1 MSDSEEDFSV
11 DDKIVPHPWEHSTT
25 VNHEGELS
33 IEEYEDMQERLRIFN
48 AIPTR
53 INYTTYTSRNIDPCF
68 GCLSE
73 LDTDEDQ

>member
-1 MSDSEEDFSV
+1 MSDCEEDFSV

-48 AIPTR
+48 ETR
-53 INYTTYTSRNIDPCF
+53 P
-68 GCLSE
+68 E
-73 LDTDEDQ
+73 LELDEDQ